1 MARRVGNHY
10 GGITPLDGRNDALRS
25 KDADHPKQQDDPINV
40 KNEVP
45 FLITASELQD
55 RKNKRRRK
63 RNAPR
68 P

>member
-10 GGITPLDGRNDALRS
+10 GGIPPLDGALRS

-63 RNAPR
+63 INAPR
-68 P
+68 TKR

>member
-1 MARRVGNHY
+1 MARVGNHY
-10 GGITPLDGRNDALRS
+10 GAITPLDDRDDAMWS
-25 KDADHPKQQDDPINV
+25 KDADHPKQQHDPINV

-63 RNAPR
+63 IEFA
-68 P
+68 